1 MQKHFLISINISKG
15 LYQDFI
21 NEILNLSAK
30 RQSSYVCVANVHMC
44 IEAYHNSS
52 FADVVN
58 NADIVTPDGKPLVF
72 GIKWLDGIE
81 QARVAGPDLMPS
93 LLAEAQQK
101 ELKVFF
107 YGATPDVLNL
117 LVTFCKQKY
126 PDLSIAGAISPPF
139 RTLTCEEE
147 NEHINRINS
156 SEANLVF
163 VALGCPKQEIWMHR
177 MKGKINAVM
186 LGVGG
191 AFPMLVGVEKRAPL
205 WMQKNG
211 LEWFYRLM
219 QDPKRLFKRYFVT
232 NSWFVYLLFKEKILG
247 K

>member
-139 RTLTCEEE
+139 RTLTYEEE